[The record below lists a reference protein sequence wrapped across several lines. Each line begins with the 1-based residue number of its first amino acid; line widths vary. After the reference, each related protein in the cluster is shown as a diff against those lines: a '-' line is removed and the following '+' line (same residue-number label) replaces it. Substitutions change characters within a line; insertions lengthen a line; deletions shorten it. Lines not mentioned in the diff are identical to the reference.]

1 MWMEEKKKELGTF
14 LVQVQYCQNA
24 TWQGEIV
31 WTEKNQRQRFRSDL
45 ELLRLMDS
53 ALEQSIQASEG

>member
-1 MWMEEKKKELGTF
+1 MNEKKKKDLGTF
-14 LVQVQYCQNA
+14 QIEVQYCQNA

-31 WTEKNQRQRFRSDL
+31 WAEKNQRQRFRSDL

-53 ALEQSIQASEG
+53 ALAQSIRLPDR

>member
-1 MWMEEKKKELGTF
+1 MLMKENKKEQGTF

-31 WTEKNQRQRFRSDL
+31 WAEKNQRQRFRSDL
-45 ELLRLMDS
+45 ELLRLIDS